1 MYLTMNEI
9 KVLDKEIIS
18 LNQLEEIEES
28 GHVTFTKYLGQSL
41 VYTDCAWYSLE
52 LEDDTDIDVYIKF
65 KDIYDKEYDKDLE
78 EYDNIKER

>member
-1 MYLTMNEI
+1 MYLTMKEI

-28 GHVTFTKYLGQSL
+28 GHVTFTEYLGQSV

-65 KDIYDKEYDKDLE
+65 KDIYDKDLE